1 MTTVYRLVG
10 YITEA
15 GELKVELPKDHPIG
29 EVKVTIESL
38 AEEISP
44 LTSEEIRAFLTF
56 KPVPAHELVFG
67 GWEDLDIGDSAAW
80 VEELR
85 HKEEENRRWW

>member
-1 MTTVYRLVG
+1 MVTVYHLTG
-10 YITEA
+10 YITET
-15 GELKVELPKDHPIG
+15 GELRIDLPKDHPIG
-29 EVKVTIESL
+29 AVKVTIESA
-38 AEEISP
+38 AEEASP
-44 LTSEEIRAFLTF
+44 LTPEEIKEFLTF

-85 HKEEENRRWW
+85 RKGEERPRGW